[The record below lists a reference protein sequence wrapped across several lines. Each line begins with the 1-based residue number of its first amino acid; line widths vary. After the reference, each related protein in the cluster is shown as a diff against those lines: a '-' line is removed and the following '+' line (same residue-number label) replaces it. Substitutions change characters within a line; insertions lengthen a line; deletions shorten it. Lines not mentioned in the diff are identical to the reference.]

1 MCEGKYWYGWL
12 FQVSREAFIWYVSGL
27 AISHTSCAAIYVFM
41 GIYVWDRSGERKMFY
56 ISPLTFGWNPLW
68 LPRVWVIKH
77 RINYYSITVI
87 KLREEYWARELQT
100 PRAAE
105 DICTAWPY
113 SSAHLGRK
121 LGNIFLLNQ
130 VGSSQLTAQK
140 FYKQCA
146 VWLMRPGEAAGSSPE
161 EKAGLRPQALQ
172 LRCALHYYKFPS
184 LCRHNKNV
192 KIIRNIFTSISVG
205 KWCKKKYFLMWWK

>member
-87 KLREEYWARELQT
+87 KLREEYWAREPQT
-100 PRAAE
+100 PRPAE
-105 DICTAWPY
+105 DICTALPIFARN
-113 SSAHLGRK
+113 SETFPFSAEPGRK
-121 LGNIFLLNQ
+121 LTISAAHKFSNTVVCCWWGL
-130 VGSSQLTAQK
+130 GSS
-140 FYKQCA
+140 
-146 VWLMRPGEAAGSSPE
+146 RSSPE
-161 EKAGLRPQALQ
+161 ENAGLRPQALQ
-172 LRCALHYYKFPS
+172 LRPPLHYYKFPS